1 LEGNFW
7 FQSEIPFLL
16 YKSKILNIN
25 FRNYKYKLPLVACI
39 FVFTACL
46 KDRVIPPAVV
56 PPGLKTILKAGNI
69 KINEIQPDFNAD
81 SGDLADWVEIYNTS
95 DSTLVLQPG
104 KFWITE
110 SKSNKLKFTPTAEFT
125 IPSKGFLTIYFDGS
139 KTAVDPN
146 SIIYTEGNLSKSGEF
161 VGLYYLA
168 GPGDT
173 VVLDTVSFGASPSQK
188 ESYGRVPNGG
198 NSLKWLKDI
207 TRNGSNNVNIG
218 GSGPFEP
225 YEDMFIINEIA
236 PNESP
241 DWVEFYNPLTQN
253 FTMKS
258 GRWFFTDDLS
268 LKTKDTLKVDFVLSP
283 GKHYVVDCND
293 PTSPSDAN
301 QIRAKIKLSSTNGE
315 AFGIYYKDDNGQF
328 ITIAEQTFPAGI
340 LAGKSYGRQPDKTG
354 PFVLNIN
361 PSKGLPNP

>member
-1 LEGNFW
+1 
-7 FQSEIPFLL
+7 
-16 YKSKILNIN
+16 
-25 FRNYKYKLPLVACI
+25 VACI

-340 LAGKSYGRQPDKTG
+340 LAGKSYGRQPDKIG